1 MNIQTKPFYEV
12 GGALIKADN
21 PEQALDLY
29 KEEIGDDIEL
39 SDVQQVKNDYALC
52 AFSKGHGLD
61 GKPAPVSNTLAWF
74 YKDESE
80 IMLYPSDIE

>member
-1 MNIQTKPFYEV
+1 MTKQEKKYYEV
-12 GGALIKADN
+12 GGALIKADD
-21 PEQALDLY
+21 PKQAMELY
-29 KEEIGDDIEL
+29 KEEIGDDVEL
-39 SDVQQVKNDYALC
+39 SGVQQVKNDYALC